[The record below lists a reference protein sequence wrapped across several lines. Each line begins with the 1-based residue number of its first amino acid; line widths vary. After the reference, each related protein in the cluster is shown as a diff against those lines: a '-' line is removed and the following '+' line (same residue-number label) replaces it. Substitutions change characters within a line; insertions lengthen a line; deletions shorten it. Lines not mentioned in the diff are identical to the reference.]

1 MVFAAL
7 AFQHLNRPI
16 SMVSSLLAASLMGNR
31 DMPPLI
37 KDEQGDR
44 TLFDV
49 VLYSTCITQTL
60 RIALLTH

>member
-37 KDEQGDR
+37 KDEQGEE
-44 TLFDV
+44 
-49 VLYSTCITQTL
+49 
-60 RIALLTH
+60 